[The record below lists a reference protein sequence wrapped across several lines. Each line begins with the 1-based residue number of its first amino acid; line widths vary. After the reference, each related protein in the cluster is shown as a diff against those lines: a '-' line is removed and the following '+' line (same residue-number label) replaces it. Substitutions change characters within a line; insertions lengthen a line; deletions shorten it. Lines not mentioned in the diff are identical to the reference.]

1 MFRIIIVMRKRSI
14 ADKTILSE
22 NQVKQVTGA
31 GDTVEM
37 IPRTDNPICP
47 NCKSENVELIS
58 TLFDS
63 KTKRRKNYYKCKK
76 CEHIF
81 LRETYDID

>member
-1 MFRIIIVMRKRSI
+1 ME
-14 ADKTILSE
+14 DKTVLSE
-22 NQVKQVTGA
+22 NQVKQATG
-31 GDTVEM
+31 GDTEEM
-37 IPRTDNPICP
+37 ILVTSDPICP

-58 TLFDS
+58 TLLDS

-81 LRETYDID
+81 VRETYDIN